1 METKYCRVFYAT
13 MARNLWREVMSRYR
27 LVLVLLLAAS
37 SFFCRSSELSHD
49 SRLKGAFRLPVKNG
63 WVYVHL
69 EGEPEEIGFQHGTLL
84 AKEIAEMQKV
94 IALELIQDTKKPWE
108 FFQDVARVDLWPKI
122 EKEYQ
127 EELQGIIAGM
137 RERGIF
143 LDLWDL
149 VVMNAAL
156 ELNPYFVN
164 WDEKHRGAG
173 SIDPILPTADRC
185 SAFVATGS
193 YTRDGKVIIGHNNWS
208 SYLEGVRWN
217 IIFDIVPA
225 HGHHMLM
232 DGIAGFIHSADDF
245 GINSEGIM
253 ITETT
258 ISRFQGWDPNGVPE
272 FVRARKA
279 MQYSASIDDFVR
291 IMKER
296 NNGGYA
302 NNWLL
307 ADRKVNEIAS
317 LELGLMNVTIRRT
330 SDGYFSGANF
340 PVDERL
346 IREETSFDVND
357 KSQSATARRIRWDQL
372 MGEFKGKIDL
382 AVGQRC
388 LADHFD
394 TFEGRIDPSERTL
407 CGHIELSPRG
417 SFPWQPPYG
426 IAGTVQTKISD
437 STRAEHMTILAAAG
451 HPCGMRFRAA
461 EHLAAHPQFDW
472 QKPLLRDLDSFPW
485 TSFSASQ

>member
-1 METKYCRVFYAT
+1 MTQ
-13 MARNLWREVMSRYR
+13 LR
-27 LVLVLLLAAS
+27 LVLLLLLAAS
-37 SFFCRSSELSHD
+37 NLFCHSSERSQD
-49 SRLKGAFRLPVKNG
+49 PRLKGAFRLPVKNG
-63 WVYVHL
+63 WIYVHL
-69 EGEPEEIGFQHGTLL
+69 EGKPEEIGLQHGRLL

-94 IALELIQDTKKPWE
+94 ISLELIQDTRKPWE
-108 FFQDVARVDLWPKI
+108 FFQEVARVDLWPKI

-137 RERGIF
+137 KERGISF
-143 LDLWDL
+143 GLWDL

-164 WDEKHRGAG
+164 WDERQRGTG
-173 SIDPILPTADRC
+173 SADHVLPTSDRC

-193 YTRDGKVIIGHNNWS
+193 YTRDGKAIIGHNNWS

-217 IIFDIVPA
+217 IIFDIVPSR
-225 HGHHMLM
+225 GHHILM
-232 DGIAGFIHSADDF
+232 DGVAGFIHSADDF
-245 GINSEGIM
+245 GINSQGIM

-258 ISRFQGWDPNGVPE
+258 ISRFQGWDPNGIPE

-291 IMKER
+291 IMKEG

-307 ADRKVNEIAS
+307 ADRKANEIAS
-317 LELGLMNVTIRRT
+317 LELGLRYVNLRRT
-330 SDGYFSGANF
+330 NDGYFSGANF
-340 PVDERL
+340 PVGERL
-346 IREETSFDVND
+346 LQEETTFDGND
-357 KSQSATARRIRWDQL
+357 KSLSATTRRIRWEWL
-372 MGEFKGKIDL
+372 MEENKGKIDL
-382 AVGQRC
+382 AAGQRF

-394 TFEGRIDPSERTL
+394 TFERRIHPNERTL

-417 SFPWQPPYG
+417 SLPWQPPFG
-426 IAGTVQTKISD
+426 TAGAVQAKITD
-437 STRAEHMTILAAAG
+437 SMLAERMTILAASG
-451 HPCGMRFRAA
+451 HPCGMPFRAA

-472 QKPLLRDLDSFPW
+472 QKPLLKDLDSFPW
-485 TSFSASQ
+485 TSFTATQ